1 MYFYSLIEGLAELP
15 DRDELIRAELICDM
29 ETFGLESLYKRLETM
44 DFEATKKIHPND
56 TQRIIRALEV
66 CLITNEKFSE
76 IRKKKC

>member
-1 MYFYSLIEGLAELP
+1 
-15 DRDELIRAELICDM
+15 M
-29 ETFGLESLYKRLETM
+29 ETFGLESLYKRLEIM

-76 IRKKKC
+76 IRKKC